1 MRASRWSFVD
11 WGISMREGIGG
22 KREAKSGAPERD
34 AASRVF
40 DVGAI
45 SLCGCVRGREG
56 CQKTG
61 LGGAAGKEG
70 ALTFDRRGLI
80 GNCE

>member
-45 SLCGCVRGREG
+45 SLCGYARERGVKRRVWEEQPEYG
-56 CQKTG
+56 GVSPSTG
-61 LGGAAGKEG
+61 EA
-70 ALTFDRRGLI
+70 
-80 GNCE
+80 